1 MNQQQYLEE
10 FKKVTDLMLAIT
22 TAKNQDY
29 SWKDAV
35 DAFANF
41 KVVEEFW
48 ISVEHWFLTRMLDK
62 IKRVSNLVNQEA
74 AVADEKIT
82 DTLLDLANYS
92 LLFLLYLRSKDEDKQ
107 QIQALAN

>member
-1 MNQQQYLEE
+1 MNQKQYLEE
-10 FKKVTDLMLAIT
+10 FKKLTDIMLAIT

-48 ISVEHWFLTRMLDK
+48 ISTEHWFLTRMLDK
-62 IKRVSNLVNQEA
+62 IKRVSNLIDHEA
-74 AVADEKIT
+74 AVSDEKVT

-92 LLFLLYLRSKDEDKQ
+92 LLFLLYLKSKDEKR
-107 QIQALAN
+107 

>member
-1 MNQQQYLEE
+1 MNQKQYLEE
-10 FKKVTDLMLAIT
+10 FEKITDLMLAIT
-22 TAKNQDY
+22 TMKNQDY

-35 DAFANF
+35 DAFTNF

-48 ISVEHWFLTRMLDK
+48 ISTEHWFLTRMLDK
-62 IKRVSNLVNQEA
+62 IKRVSNLVDQEA

-92 LLFLLYLRSKDEDKQ
+92 ILFLLYLKSKDEKR
-107 QIQALAN
+107 